1 MRLAP
6 KRLPGERVTI
16 SLRGMSGEP
25 ELALHGSVMTG
36 PSPNTRI
43 DPYSIFSGASSYQ
56 GLATGG
62 PHPWRTLEPED
73 VYPCLLVLMPHY
85 EALPLGRLAKDPDAC
100 GVLLERLRQWAG
112 DQGLRSI
119 AFEYLAPEAAVLT
132 DALRAAGWPV
142 VEFAARCDL
151 HVTWS
156 DFDGY
161 MDTLSSRRR
170 VRVRRELRA
179 LDEAGVRV
187 ATRALRDEEPELVD
201 LRCQLV
207 VKYGGTAD
215 PAKEASMIR
224 RLRSCFGDDEITV
237 VTAERGGKTLGFG
250 VFVQDGETWMPTLAG
265 ADYTDPHSRLTYF
278 ATLFYK
284 PIELAPERG
293 IRIIPYG
300 LGSWQAKQLRGCVAA
315 PLYGAALRLDG
326 HL

>member
-1 MRLAP
+1 
-6 KRLPGERVTI
+6 
-16 SLRGMSGEP
+16 
-25 ELALHGSVMTG
+25 
-36 PSPNTRI
+36 
-43 DPYSIFSGASSYQ
+43 
-56 GLATGG
+56 
-62 PHPWRTLEPED
+62 
-73 VYPCLLVLMPHY
+73 MPHY

-215 PAKEASMIR
+215 HAKEASMIR